1 MPKLIGI
8 AGKAGSGK
16 DAIADH
22 LWEHHS
28 FLKMAFADA
37 LKLSASSMFGIDL
50 NYFYDRDKKE
60 ERIEYWGL
68 SPRQIAQLLGTE
80 AVRGVFGDDFWVR
93 RWYLSFLL
101 MKDTDHVVVPDVRFE
116 LEAEFIRRL
125 GGTILHVRRPTAGL
139 QGMDGLHVSERGI
152 RHDSN
157 DLVIDNDGTL
167 DDLYSK
173 ADQLPLL
180 VKDCDWDGDYV

>member
-16 DAIADH
+16 DAIADR

-28 FLKMAFADA
+28 FLKISFADP
-37 LKLSASSMFGIDL
+37 LKLAAAAMFGLDL
-50 NYFYDRDKKE
+50 SHFFDREEKE
-60 ERIEYWGL
+60 AKIKYWGL
-68 SPRQIAQLLGTE
+68 SPRQMAQLLGTE
-80 AVRGVFGDDFWVR
+80 ATKPVFGDDFWVR

-180 VKDCDWDGDYV
+180 VKDREGDANV

>member
-28 FLKMAFADA
+28 FLKMAFADP
-37 LKLSASSMFGIDL
+37 LKLAAAAMFGLDL
-50 NYFYDRDKKE
+50 SHFFDREEKE
-60 ERIEYWGL
+60 AKIKYWGL
-68 SPRQIAQLLGTE
+68 SPRQMAQLLGTE
-80 AVRGVFGDDFWVR
+80 ATKPVFGDDFWVR

-116 LEAEFIRRL
+116 LEAEFYPPPRRHDPASFAARL
-125 GGTILHVRRPTAGL
+125 AGL
-139 QGMDGLHVSERGI
+139 QGMDGLHVSERGTQA
-152 RHDSN
+152 RLERSRD
-157 DLVIDNDGTL
+157 
-167 DDLYSK
+167 
-173 ADQLPLL
+173 
-180 VKDCDWDGDYV
+180 